1 MEYNE
6 YLDKHSESIFHCS
19 LPAKPGT
26 KVIVNSVSTNYKDS
40 EGVVEKYEISK
51 YGVVVQIVFNDKKQF
66 MIIRP
71 VTDFG
76 KTIFI
81 CEEDNKK

>member
-1 MEYNE
+1 MDYNE
-6 YLDKHSESIFHCS
+6 YLEKHPESIFHYC
-19 LPAKPGT
+19 LPAEPGT
-26 KVIVNSVSTNYKDS
+26 KVVVNSASTNYKDS

-51 YGVVVQIVFNDKKQF
+51 YGAVVQIVFNDKKQF
-66 MIIRP
+66 MLIRP

-81 CEEDNKK
+81 SGGNEK